1 MRNRFA
7 LVLSVLALFC
17 CLVSCKPEPKFYNV
31 TFNSNGAEGVGPDA
45 VAVAEGSSMN
55 LPSECGLTKDGY
67 YFAGWSKAPDLVG
80 TVLKAG
86 ERIEVMSD
94 IVFYAM
100 WSRSSYNVTFNAN
113 GAEGDVPD
121 SAMVNAG
128 GYFTVPSQGKLSMEG
143 YVFDGW
149 NTQANGEGVSYAENK
164 FVEGV
169 YADIELYAQWKKL
182 HTITLDAN
190 KDDGSSPS
198 TVKVVDGG
206 LYTIP
211 NCGFLPAKDKVF
223 SGWSTEENGAGKIFY
238 EGNEID
244 PVTADLTLYAVW
256 IEDPLEYE
264 FDASSYSW
272 IVKGFKDGVGDEYK
286 RDVVISALRYDG
298 NPVMSIGDS
307 AFRLCTNIKSVSI
320 PDGLENIGDFAFY
333 SCSNLESI
341 VIPNGV
347 RSIGKTAFYGCNLLE
362 EIVIPASVTSIG
374 NSAFAYCTKLE
385 SIKVDSGNR
394 VYYAEGNCLME
405 KASKKLVR
413 GCGDSIVP
421 ADTNIIGSNAFSGL
435 VSLTQIGIP
444 EGVER
449 ICNEAFSGCVELEKA
464 TIPSSVTS
472 LEMYAFAACKKL
484 VEITIPSKVASIGL
498 AAFSDCSNLKEV
510 LISEGVGSIGD
521 HAFSGCTNLEKIT
534 IPSSVTSIDSF
545 ALYVIDPE
553 ATLNIFY
560 GGSREDWNNR
570 FNGKLFFSSSV
581 DVHCS
586 NDPQV

>member
-31 TFNSNGAEGVGPDA
+31 TFNSNGAEGVGPDT
-45 VAVAEGSSMN
+45 VVVVEGSSMN

-113 GAEGDVPD
+113 GAIGSVP
-121 SAMVNAG
+121 SSIMVDAG
-128 GYFTVPSQGKLSMEG
+128 GYFTVPSHGTLSRKG
-143 YVFDGW
+143 YVFAGW
-149 NTQANGEGVSYAENK
+149 NTHDDGEGVSYDEYELM
-164 FVEGV
+164 EGV

-190 KDDGSSPS
+190 KDDGTSPI
-198 TVKVVDGG
+198 TTEVVDGG
-206 LYTIP
+206 SYTVP
-211 NCGFLPAKDKVF
+211 SCGFLPAKDKVF
-223 SGWSTEENGAGKIFY
+223 SGWSTGKNGAGVSYY
-238 EGNEID
+238 EGDEI
-244 PVTADLTLYAVW
+244 PSVTADLTLYAVW
-256 IEDPLEYE
+256 KDDPLEYE
-264 FDASSYSW
+264 FDAISCSW
-272 IVKGFKDGVGDEYK
+272 IVKGFKDDVGDEDK
-286 RDVVISALRYDG
+286 RNVVIPALRYDG
-298 NPVMSIGDS
+298 NPVMGIGDS
-307 AFRLCTNIKSVSI
+307 SFKGCKNIESISI

-347 RSIGKTAFYGCNLLE
+347 RSIGKTAFYGCILLE
-362 EIVIPASVTSIG
+362 GIVIPASVTSIG

-394 VYYAEGNCLME
+394 VYYAECNCLME

-413 GCGDSIVP
+413 GCVGSIVP
-421 ADTNIIGSNAFSGL
+421 VDTKIIGPNAFSGL
-435 VSLTQIGIP
+435 VSLAQIGIP
-444 EGVER
+444 EGVES
-449 ICNEAFSGCVELEKA
+449 ICYEAFSGCVELEEA
-464 TIPSSVTS
+464 IIPSSVTS

-484 VEITIPSKVASIGL
+484 VEITIPSKVASIGDS
-498 AAFSDCSNLKEV
+498 AFSDCSNLKEV

-521 HAFSGCTNLEKIT
+521 YAFLGCTNLEKIT
-534 IPSSVTSIDSF
+534 IPSSVTSIGSR
-545 ALYVIDPE
+545 ALYVTDSE
-553 ATLNIFY
+553 TTLNIFY

-570 FNGKLFFSSSV
+570 FNGKLFFTSSV

-586 NDPQV
+586 DDPLA